1 MTNDRVI
8 RMIQNAIDT
17 ERLCLCE
24 DNGKIHKL
32 LTLAQPRRISRIY
45 PSDCSLVYLFV
56 CLFLNGE
63 MRDRSYF
70 ACQKPRRCN
79 PIESLSR
86 KEICCYFVK
95 ISKFARGGLQ
105 TVKLSFIFINVI
117 HYTFS
122 ALNLLRMIAMRELFY
137 YHFMRV
143 EERIKMCI

>member
-8 RMIQNAIDT
+8 RMIQNVIDT

-95 ISKFARGGLQ
+95 ISKLACGELQ